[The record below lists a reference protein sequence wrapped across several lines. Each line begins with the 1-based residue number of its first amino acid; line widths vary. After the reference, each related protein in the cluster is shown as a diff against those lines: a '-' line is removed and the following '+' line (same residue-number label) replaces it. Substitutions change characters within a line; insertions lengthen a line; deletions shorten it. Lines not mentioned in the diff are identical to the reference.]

1 MFAVSKSN
9 IFLIWRDQKR
19 GGFHLIPKSLIPGHL
34 IPDVCYQI
42 YDYSDIWFYLGS
54 DIWFQNHLI
63 PKPYWTP
70 DSKTCD
76 EGHVIPRHLIPMQ
89 IRTPDSKTP
98 NSKTGVSYPKSGH
111 LIPRR
116 VIPKSIP
123 DTWFRTCDYKT
134 HNSLTN
140 SGHLIPRLV
149 IPKPIPD
156 IWFQDLWFQNPGHLI
171 PDISFTCWIW

>member
-1 MFAVSKSN
+1 M
-9 IFLIWRDQKR
+9 
-19 GGFHLIPKSLIPGHL
+19 IPKSLIPGHL

-63 PKPYWTP
+63 PKPYWTR

-76 EGHVIPRHLIPMQ
+76 EGHVIPRHMFPMQ

-111 LIPRR
+111 LIPRQM
-116 VIPKSIP
+116 
-123 DTWFRTCDYKT
+123 
-134 HNSLTN
+134 
-140 SGHLIPRLV
+140 

-156 IWFQDLWFQNPGHLI
+156 TLFQDVWCQIKLHTFNFRILI
-171 PDISFTCWIW
+171 LIWKPNALLFWQKNNLESCVV